1 MARNGQTLGT
11 PSGHFLGGLAQPL
24 TGFSHGRWGR
34 LHPKWHHTSTCAS
47 SCAAKGSPV
56 RKIEPK
62 LTEPRVEVVTAS
74 FVAAGRPEGIH
85 DLGRLLENLNNGMV
99 SRHIELADP
108 AIRPLYR
115 ATASL
120 SLEAP
125 LLIRREDIIFATFDG
140 PHFTRATAEPETF
153 DVPVLLMAPPF
164 QIQGVFAV
172 QQDAD
177 VTQALRFAT
186 RGFFPIRDTRVFD
199 ADGAPLGEGEG
210 IVVNGAAV
218 QMMSASRQH
227 ISVVATVHSSK
238 RTEAQDVAVAVDTP
252 QNGATRAA

>member
-1 MARNGQTLGT
+1 M
-11 PSGHFLGGLAQPL
+11 
-24 TGFSHGRWGR
+24 
-34 LHPKWHHTSTCAS
+34 
-47 SCAAKGSPV
+47 

-62 LTEPRVEVVTAS
+62 LTEPRAEIVTTALVAS
-74 FVAAGRPEGIH
+74 GRPEGIH
-85 DLGRLLENLNNGMV
+85 DLGRFLENLNNV
-99 SRHIELADP
+99 TLTRHIELASP

-120 SLEAP
+120 QLEAP

-140 PHFTRATAEPETF
+140 PHYTRGAGKPATS

-164 QIQGVFAV
+164 QIQGVYTV

-177 VTQALRFAT
+177 VTQALRSASK
-186 RGFFPIRDTRVFD
+186 GFFVIKDTRVFD
-199 ADGAPLGEGEG
+199 ADGASLGEGER

-227 ISVVATVHSSK
+227 IAVVAAVPAPSV
-238 RTEAQDVAVAVDTP
+238 EAREDAIEEHVAQQD
-252 QNGATRAA
+252 ATRAA